1 MKKKNK
7 KKVDFKESIL
17 NVNFETQTAPIIQE
31 AMGKDFIEYGTENY
45 RNLYPQF
52 LIDLFYNSSTHAAIV
67 STVSDMIAGES
78 LTVEESDN
86 LDAYVKLKRF
96 LAQANSKGESLHSIV
111 KKIAFDFKLQGA
123 YALNVVWSK
132 DRTSVELYHVPVE
145 RIRMG
150 KPDALGRVTEY
161 YVSADWSNTR
171 RNKPQV
177 VPAFNINDRTNP
189 NAIIYDGMYSPN
201 MQLYKVP
208 DYVAGCN
215 WCLIDQKI
223 AEYHLANIENGFSA
237 SMFINFSNGVPSAE
251 ERRQV
256 EKSIARKFEGSGN
269 AGKTVITFSD
279 DKNRTPEIVPISMSE
294 ADKTF
299 LALQELMVSNI
310 MVAHRV
316 TSPMLMGIKNSTGL
330 GNNAEELNSAFEVF
344 LNSVIKPFQNNILSC
359 LGKILEVNGINL
371 PLEIVQN
378 KPITT
383 RFTIEDMKS
392 VMTEDEIRAE
402 LGLKPLEQELTADE
416 EDNRQKYAKVGS
428 MITDG
433 KELPLF
439 DTIEEAEAEAE
450 KLGCKGYHEHTQ
462 DGNTYYM
469 PCENHDQITNLQK
482 CDCTKPSKD
491 CKKKCD
497 RYEETELD
505 KFIAEYGEDEPNS
518 EEWTLISDEKVEEE
532 HEHEDFDFENELND
546 IANYEFAQAKTGTAR
561 PNSSSEQDGLDKD
574 YNLYKVRYEYATAI
588 ISPNTRNFC
597 NKMLA
602 SGKVYRKEDIL
613 LMSNI
618 QVNETYISKKTGR
631 EIGWGPNG
639 DATYNV
645 WLYKGGGNCG
655 HFWRRKIYFY
665 KLGVATGNK
674 IQDATDIVGTVEA
687 RSKGFYPKANDKKV
701 SRAPRN
707 LPNRGFLK

>member
-1 MKKKNK
+1 MKNK
-7 KKVDFKESIL
+7 KKVNFKESIL
-17 NVNFETQTAPIIQE
+17 NVNFETQTAPVIQE
-31 AMGKDFIEYGTENY
+31 AMGKDYIEYGTENY
-45 RNLYPQF
+45 KNLYPQF
-52 LIDLFYNSSTHAAIV
+52 LIDLFYNSSTHSAII

-78 LTVEESDN
+78 ITVEESDN

-96 LAQANSKGESLHSIV
+96 LAQANSKGESLHSVV

-132 DRTSVELYHVPVE
+132 DRTTISDLYHIPVE

-150 KPDALGRVTEY
+150 KPDALGRVSEY

-177 VPAFNINDRTNP
+177 VPAFNVNDRTNP

-208 DYVAGCN
+208 DYVAACN
-215 WCLIDQKI
+215 WCLIDQKV
-223 AEYHLANIENGFSA
+223 AEFHLANIENGFAGSY
-237 SMFINFSNGVPSAE
+237 FISFANGVPTAE

-256 EKSIARKFEGSGN
+256 ENSIKKKFTGSGN
-269 AGKTVITFSD
+269 AGKFVLTFSD
-279 DKNRTPEIVPISMSE
+279 DKNRTPDITPISVAD
-294 ADKTF
+294 ADKQY
-299 LALQELMVSNI
+299 LALQELLVQNI
-310 MVAHRV
+310 LTGHRV

-344 LNSVIKPFQNNILSC
+344 LNSVIKPYQNNILSC

-416 EDNRQKYAKVGS
+416 EEKRQKYAKVGS

-450 KLGCKGYHEHTQ
+450 KLGCSGYHEHTQ
-462 DGNTYYM
+462 DGKTYYM
-469 PCENHDQITNLQK
+469 PCENHEDITNLQK
-482 CDCTKPSKD
+482 CDCTKPSKE

-497 RYEETELD
+497 RYEDELD

-532 HEHEDFDFENELND
+532 HEEFDFENELND
-546 IANYEFAQAKTGTAR
+546 IAHYEFATTGTAR
-561 PNSSSEQDGLDKD
+561 PNSRSEQDGLDRE
-574 YNLYKVRYEYATAI
+574 YNLYKVRYEYAQAI
-588 ISPNTRNFC
+588 ASPNTRNFC

-602 SGKVYRKEDIL
+602 ADKVYRKEDIL
-613 LMSNI
+613 QMSNKK
-618 QVNETYISKKTGR
+618 VNDTYINKQGR
-631 EIGWGPNG
+631 EVGWGPNG
-639 DATYNV
+639 ATTYNV

-687 RSKGFYPKANDKKV
+687 RSRGFYPKANDSKV
-701 SRAPRN
+701 ARAPKN
-707 LPNRGFLK
+707 LPNNGFLK

>member
-1 MKKKNK
+1 MKNK

-17 NVNFETQTAPIIQE
+17 NVNFETQTAPVIQE

-67 STVSDMIAGES
+67 NATADMIAGES
-78 LTVEESDN
+78 ITVEETDN

-96 LAQANSKGESLHSIV
+96 LAQANSKGESLHSVV

-132 DRTSVELYHVPVE
+132 DRTEISDIYHIPVE

-150 KPDALGRVTEY
+150 KPDVLGRVTEY
-161 YVSADWSNTR
+161 YVSSDWSNTR

-208 DYVAGCN
+208 DYVASCN
-215 WCLIDQKI
+215 WCLIDQKV
-223 AEYHLANIENGFSA
+223 AEFHLANIENGFAGSY
-237 SMFINFSNGVPSAE
+237 FISFANGVPTAE

-256 EKSIARKFEGSGN
+256 ENSIKKKFTGSGN
-269 AGKTVITFSD
+269 AGKFVLTFSD
-279 DKNRTPEIVPISMSE
+279 DKNRTPDITPISVAD
-294 ADKTF
+294 ADKQY
-299 LALQELMVSNI
+299 LALQELLVQNI
-310 MVAHRV
+310 LTGHRV

-330 GNNAEELNSAFEVF
+330 GNNAEELNSAFEVY
-344 LNSVIKPFQNNILSC
+344 LNSVVKPFQNNILSC

-371 PLEIVQN
+371 PIEIVQN

-402 LGLKPLEQELTADE
+402 LGLKPLEQELTSDE
-416 EDNRQKYAKVGS
+416 EDKRQKYAKVGS

-450 KLGCKGYHEHTQ
+450 KLGCSGYHEHTQ
-462 DGNTYYM
+462 DGKTYYM
-469 PCENHDQITNLQK
+469 PCENHEDITNLQK
-482 CDCTKPSKD
+482 CDCAKPSKD

-497 RYEETELD
+497 RYEDELD
-505 KFIAEYGEDEPNS
+505 KFIAEFGEDDLEGY
-518 EEWTLISDEKVEEE
+518 ELIDDERVEDED
-532 HEHEDFDFENELND
+532 EDFDFEKELNEIHRLD
-546 IANYEFAQAKTGTAR
+546 LATTGTAR
-561 PNSSSEQDGLDKD
+561 PNARSEQDGIDKE
-574 YNLYKVRYEYATAI
+574 YNLYKVRYEYAEDAGL
-588 ISPNTRNFC
+588 TRESGKSREFC
-597 NKMLA
+597 TKMLSANKM
-602 SGKVYRKEDIL
+602 YRKEDLIRL
-613 LMSNI
+613 ENI
-618 QVNETYISKKTGR
+618 PVNR
-631 EIGWGPNG
+631 GWGKG
-639 DATYNV
+639 GTDTYSI
-645 WLYKGGGNCG
+645 WKFKGGGSC
-655 HFWRRKIYFY
+655 HHYFRRKVF
-665 KLGVATGNK
+665 KFTLGVSRSGNLEDGDVISTAK
-674 IQDATDIVGTVEA
+674 A
-687 RSKGFYPKANDKKV
+687 RKSGFYPKANDKKV
-701 SRAPRN
+701 AQAPKRM
-707 LPNRGFLK
+707 PNKGFIK

>member
-1 MKKKNK
+1 MKKNK
-7 KKVDFKESIL
+7 KVNFKESIL

-67 STVSDMIAGES
+67 NATSDMIAGES
-78 LTVEESDN
+78 ITVEESDN

-132 DRTSVELYHVPVE
+132 DRTTISDLYHIPVE

-161 YVSADWSNTR
+161 YVSSDWSNTR

-215 WCLIDQKI
+215 WCLVEKNI
-223 AEYHLANIENGFSA
+223 AMYHLANVENSFSA
-237 SMFINFSNGVPSAE
+237 SMFINFSNGVPTAE

-256 EKSIARKFEGSGN
+256 ENSINKKFASTGN
-269 AGKTVITFSD
+269 AGKTIITFSD

-294 ADKTF
+294 ADKTY

-310 MVAHRV
+310 MVSHRV
-316 TSPMLMGIKNSTGL
+316 VSPLLFGIRSGNNGL
-330 GNNAEELNSAFEVF
+330 GSNTDELNSAFEVY
-344 LNSVIKPFQNNILSC
+344 LNSVVKPFQKNILNC

-383 RFTIEDMKS
+383 RFTLEDMKS
-392 VMTEDEIRAE
+392 VMTQDEIREE
-402 LGLKPLEQELTADE
+402 LGLKPLEEELTADE
-416 EDNRQKYAKVGS
+416 DDKYS
-428 MITDG
+428 MS
-433 KELPLF
+433 
-439 DTIEEAEAEAE
+439 EE
-450 KLGCKGYHEHTQ
+450 Q
-462 DGNTYYM
+462 D
-469 PCENHDQITNLQK
+469 
-482 CDCTKPSKD
+482 
-491 CKKKCD
+491 
-497 RYEETELD
+497 ELD
-505 KFIAEYGEDEPNS
+505 KFIAEYGEDEPEGYELID
-518 EEWTLISDEKVEEE
+518 EERVEEE
-532 HEHEDFDFENELND
+532 DEDYDFEKEMNEIHRLD
-546 IANYEFAQAKTGTAR
+546 LAVSTGAPK
-561 PNSSSEQDGLDKD
+561 PNEEDKQDGIDKN
-574 YNLYKVRYEYATAI
+574 YNLYKVRYVYSEDTGL
-588 ISPNTRNFC
+588 TRKSGKSRTFC
-597 NKMLA
+597 KRMVA
-602 SGKVYRKEDIL
+602 SNKVYRKKDIL
-613 LMSNI
+613 LMGASTTINSDWAPKGKSNYSI
-618 QVNETYISKKTGR
+618 WKH
-631 EIGWGPNG
+631 
-639 DATYNV
+639 
-645 WLYKGGGNCG
+645 KGGGNCQ
-655 HFWRRKIYFY
+655 HFWKRKIYKFT
-665 KLGVATGNK
+665 LGVSKSGNLEDGDVISTAK
-674 IQDATDIVGTVEA
+674 A
-687 RSKGFYPKANDKKV
+687 RKSGFYPQANDKKV
-701 SRAPRN
+701 AEAPKRRAN
-707 LPNRGFLK
+707 KGFVNPALIEKYS

>member
-1 MKKKNK
+1 MKNK

-17 NVNFETQTAPIIQE
+17 NVNFETQTAPVIQE

-52 LIDLFYNSSTHAAIV
+52 LIDLFYNSSTHSAII

-96 LAQANSKGESLHSIV
+96 LAQANSKGESLHSVV

-132 DRTSVELYHVPVE
+132 DRTEISDIYHIPVE

-161 YVSADWSNTR
+161 YVSSDWSNTR
-171 RNKPQV
+171 KNKPQV

-237 SMFINFSNGVPSAE
+237 SMFINFSNGVPSSE

-344 LNSVIKPFQNNILSC
+344 LNSVIKPFQNNILDC

-371 PLEIVQN
+371 PIEIVQN

-383 RFTIEDMKS
+383 RFTIEDMKE
-392 VMTEDEIRAE
+392 VMTTDEIRSE
-402 LGLKPLEQELTADE
+402 LGLKSLQEEELTADE
-416 EDNRQKYAKVGS
+416 EDKRQKYAK
-428 MITDG
+428 D
-433 KELPLF
+433 E
-439 DTIEEAEAEAE
+439 
-450 KLGCKGYHEHTQ
+450 
-462 DGNTYYM
+462 
-469 PCENHDQITNLQK
+469 K
-482 CDCTKPSKD
+482 CDCNNPKD
-491 CKKKCD
+491 CKKKC
-497 RYEETELD
+497 Y
-505 KFIAEYGEDEPNS
+505 KPNS
-518 EEWTLISDEKVEEE
+518 KEIIDYLSNLEKQDE
-532 HEHEDFDFENELND
+532 
-546 IANYEFAQAKTGTAR
+546 YEI
-561 PNSSSEQDGLDKD
+561 LDD
-574 YNLYKVRYEYATAI
+574 YNLLEEEKAEDENHSYDFAVNTGVIDATGKEGKSNKDKALFKIRYVYRGGGVKE
-588 ISPNTRNFC
+588 NTRDFC
-597 NKMLA
+597 RHMINNEYTSLFTREDITAMSTANSEFGTYNLFKYKGSYNCRHYWLRRLYVLKKA
-602 SGKVYRKEDIL
+602 PREITIDGKVYQKGDYLPKDVKNYYPRNKGY
-613 LMSNI
+613 
-618 QVNETYISKKTGR
+618 V
-631 EIGWGPNG
+631 PN
-639 DATYNV
+639 DAGVPAKNTAEQQA
-645 WLYKGGGNCG
+645 G
-655 HFWRRKIYFY
+655 KI
-665 KLGVATGNK
+665 
-674 IQDATDIVGTVEA
+674 
-687 RSKGFYPKANDKKV
+687 NDKVVK
-701 SRAPRN
+701 
-707 LPNRGFLK
+707 

>member
-1 MKKKNK
+1 MKKKT
-7 KKVDFKESIL
+7 KVDFKESIL

-67 STVSDMIAGES
+67 STVSDMVAGES
-78 LTVEESDN
+78 ITVEESDN

-132 DRTSVELYHVPVE
+132 DRTTISDIYHIPVE

-161 YVSADWSNTR
+161 FVSSDWSNTR

-208 DYVAGCN
+208 DYVAACN
-215 WCLIDQKI
+215 WCLIDQKV
-223 AEYHLANIENGFSA
+223 AEFHLANIENGFAGSY
-237 SMFINFSNGVPSAE
+237 FISFANGVPTAE

-256 EKSIARKFEGSGN
+256 ENSIKKKFTGSGN
-269 AGKTVITFSD
+269 AGKFVLTFSD
-279 DKNRTPEIVPISMSE
+279 DKNRTPDITPISVSD
-294 ADKTF
+294 ADKQY
-299 LALQELMVSNI
+299 LALQELLVQNI
-310 MVAHRV
+310 LTGHRV

-330 GNNAEELNSAFEVF
+330 GNNADELNSAFEVF
-344 LNSVIKPFQNNILSC
+344 LNSVIKPYQKNILSC

-371 PLEIVQN
+371 PIEIVQN

-392 VMTEDEIRAE
+392 VMTQDEIRAE
-402 LGLKPLEQELTADE
+402 LGLKPLEEELTAEDE
-416 EDNRQKYAKVGS
+416 DKRQKYSKVGS

-439 DTIEEAEAEAE
+439 DTIEEAEEEAE
-450 KLGCKGYHEHTQ
+450 KLGCSSYHEHTQ
-462 DGNTYYM
+462 DGKTYYM
-469 PCENHDQITNLQK
+469 PCENHEDITNLQK
-482 CDCTKPSKD
+482 CDCSNPSKD

-497 RYEETELD
+497 KYEQDELD
-505 KFIAEYGEDEPNS
+505 KFIAEYGEDEP
-518 EEWTLISDEKVEEE
+518 EGYELINEEKVEEE
-532 HEHEDFDFENELND
+532 DEDFDFEKEMNEIHRLD
-546 IANYEFAQAKTGTAR
+546 LAVSTGSPK
-561 PNSSSEQDGLDKD
+561 PNEEDKQDGLDKN
-574 YNLYKVRYEYATAI
+574 YNLYKVRYEYAEDTGL
-588 ISPNTRNFC
+588 TRKSGKSRTFC
-597 NKMLA
+597 KRMVA
-602 SGKVYRKEDIL
+602 SNKVYRKKDIL
-613 LMSNI
+613 LMGASTTINSDWAPKGKSNYSI
-618 QVNETYISKKTGR
+618 WKH
-631 EIGWGPNG
+631 
-639 DATYNV
+639 
-645 WLYKGGGNCG
+645 KGGGNCQ
-655 HFWRRKIYFY
+655 HFWKRKIYKFT
-665 KLGVATGNK
+665 LGVSKSGNLEDGDVISTAK
-674 IQDATDIVGTVEA
+674 A
-687 RSKGFYPKANDKKV
+687 RKSGFYPQANDKRV
-701 SRAPRN
+701 AEAPKRRSN
-707 LPNRGFLK
+707 KGFVNPALIEKYS

>member
-1 MKKKNK
+1 MKKKK
-7 KKVDFKESIL
+7 KEKVDFKESIL
-17 NVNFETQTAPIIQE
+17 NVNFETQTAPVIQE

-78 LTVEESDN
+78 ITVEESDN

-96 LAQANSKGESLHSIV
+96 LAQANSKGESLHSVV

-132 DRTSVELYHVPVE
+132 DRTEISDIYHIPVE

-150 KPDALGRVTEY
+150 KPDALGRVSEY

-177 VPAFNINDRTNP
+177 VPAFNVNDRTNP

-208 DYVAGCN
+208 DYVAACN
-215 WCLIDQKI
+215 WCLIDQKV
-223 AEYHLANIENGFSA
+223 AEFHLANIENGFAGSY
-237 SMFINFSNGVPSAE
+237 FISFANGVPTAE

-256 EKSIARKFEGSGN
+256 ENSIKKKFTGSGN
-269 AGKTVITFSD
+269 AGKFVLTFSD
-279 DKNRTPEIVPISMSE
+279 DKNRTPDITPISVAD
-294 ADKTF
+294 ADKQY
-299 LALQELMVSNI
+299 LALQELLVQNI
-310 MVAHRV
+310 LTGHRV

-383 RFTIEDMKS
+383 RFTIEDMKE
-392 VMTEDEIRAE
+392 VMTTDEIRSE
-402 LGLKPLEQELTADE
+402 LGLKSLEEEELTADE
-416 EDNRQKYAKVGS
+416 EDKRQKYAKVGS

-450 KLGCKGYHEHTQ
+450 KLGCSGYHEHTQ
-462 DGNTYYM
+462 DGKTYYM
-469 PCENHDQITNLQK
+469 PCENHDQITNLQE
-482 CDCTKPSKD
+482 CDCAKPSKE

-497 RYEETELD
+497 RYEDELD

-532 HEHEDFDFENELND
+532 HEEFDFENELND
-546 IANYEFAQAKTGTAR
+546 IAHYEFATTGTAR
-561 PNSSSEQDGLDKD
+561 PNSRSEQDGLDRE
-574 YNLYKVRYEYATAI
+574 YNLYKVRYEYAEAI
-588 ISPNTRNFC
+588 ASNNSREFC
-597 NKMLA
+597 TKMLA
-602 SGKVYRKEDIL
+602 SGKVYRKEDL
-613 LMSNI
+613 LQMSNKA
-618 QVNETYISKKTGR
+618 VNP
-631 EIGWGPNG
+631 GWGPG
-639 DATYNV
+639 GTDTYSV
-645 WLYKGGGNCG
+645 WLWKGGGNCG
-655 HFWRRKIYFY
+655 HFFRRKIYFY

-687 RSKGFYPKANDKKV
+687 RSKGFYPKANDSRV
-701 SRAPRN
+701 SRAPKN
-707 LPNRGFLK
+707 LPNNGFLK

>member
-1 MKKKNK
+1 MKNK

-17 NVNFETQTAPIIQE
+17 NVNFETQTAPVIQE

-45 RNLYPQF
+45 KNLYPQF

-67 STVSDMIAGES
+67 NATSDMIAGES
-78 LTVEESDN
+78 ITVEESDN

-96 LAQANSKGESLHSIV
+96 LAQANSKGESLHSVV

-132 DRTSVELYHVPVE
+132 DRTEISDIYHIPVE

-161 YVSADWSNTR
+161 YVSSDWSNTR

-215 WCLIDQKI
+215 WCLVDQKI
-223 AEYHLANIENGFSA
+223 AEYHLANVQNSFSA

-256 EKSIARKFEGSGN
+256 ENSINKKFAGTGN
-269 AGKTVITFSD
+269 AGKTIITFSD

-294 ADKTF
+294 ADKTY
-299 LALQELMVSNI
+299 LALQELIVSNV

-316 TSPMLMGIKNSTGL
+316 TSPMLMGIKNNTGL
-330 GNNAEELNSAFEVF
+330 GNNAEELNSAFEVY
-344 LNSVIKPFQNNILSC
+344 LNSVVKPFQNNILSC

-371 PLEIVQN
+371 PIEIVQN

-416 EDNRQKYAKVGS
+416 EDKYS
-428 MITDG
+428 MS
-433 KELPLF
+433 
-439 DTIEEAEAEAE
+439 EE
-450 KLGCKGYHEHTQ
+450 Q
-462 DGNTYYM
+462 D
-469 PCENHDQITNLQK
+469 
-482 CDCTKPSKD
+482 
-491 CKKKCD
+491 
-497 RYEETELD
+497 ELD
-505 KFIAEYGEDEPNS
+505 KFIAEFGEDDLEGY
-518 EEWTLISDEKVEEE
+518 ELIDDERVEDED
-532 HEHEDFDFENELND
+532 EDFDFEKELNEIHRLD
-546 IANYEFAQAKTGTAR
+546 LAVSTGSPKPDEADA
-561 PNSSSEQDGLDKD
+561 QDGIDKE
-574 YNLYKVRYEYATAI
+574 YNLYKVRYVYSEDTGL
-588 ISPNTRNFC
+588 TR
-597 NKMLA
+597 K
-602 SGKVYRKEDIL
+602 SGKSRSFCTRMMSANKIYRKKDIL
-613 LMSNI
+613 LMGAKTTINSDWAPKGKSNYSI
-618 QVNETYISKKTGR
+618 WKH
-631 EIGWGPNG
+631 
-639 DATYNV
+639 
-645 WLYKGGGNCG
+645 KGGGNCQ
-655 HFWRRKIYFY
+655 HFWKRKIYKFT
-665 KLGVATGNK
+665 LGVSKSGNLEDGDVISTAK
-674 IQDATDIVGTVEA
+674 A
-687 RSKGFYPKANDKKV
+687 RKSGFYPQANDKRV
-701 SRAPRN
+701 AEAPKRRSN
-707 LPNRGFLK
+707 KGFVNPELIEKYS

>member
-1 MKKKNK
+1 MKNK

-17 NVNFETQTAPIIQE
+17 NVNFETQTAPVIQE

-67 STVSDMIAGES
+67 NATSDMIAGES
-78 LTVEESDN
+78 ITVEETDN

-96 LAQANSKGESLHSIV
+96 LAQANGKGESLHSVV

-132 DRTSVELYHVPVE
+132 DRTEISDIYHIPVE

-161 YVSADWSNTR
+161 YVSSDWSNTR

-237 SMFINFSNGVPSAE
+237 SMFINFSNGVPTAE

-310 MVAHRV
+310 LTSHRV
-316 TSPMLMGIKNSTGL
+316 VSPLLFGIRSGNNGL
-330 GNNAEELNSAFEVF
+330 GSNTDELNSAFEVY
-344 LNSVIKPFQNNILSC
+344 LNSVVKPFQNNILAC

-371 PLEIVQN
+371 PIEIVQN

-392 VMTEDEIRAE
+392 VMTQQEIRSE
-402 LGLKPLEQELTADE
+402 LGLPDLEEELTADE
-416 EDNRQKYAKVGS
+416 EDKYS
-428 MITDG
+428 MS
-433 KELPLF
+433 
-439 DTIEEAEAEAE
+439 EE
-450 KLGCKGYHEHTQ
+450 Q
-462 DGNTYYM
+462 D
-469 PCENHDQITNLQK
+469 
-482 CDCTKPSKD
+482 
-491 CKKKCD
+491 
-497 RYEETELD
+497 ELD
-505 KFIAEYGEDEPNS
+505 KFIAEFGEDDLEGYELID
-518 EEWTLISDEKVEEE
+518 EERVEDED
-532 HEHEDFDFENELND
+532 EDFDFEKELNEIHRLD
-546 IANYEFAQAKTGTAR
+546 LATTGTAR
-561 PNSSSEQDGLDKD
+561 PNARSEQDGIDKE
-574 YNLYKVRYEYATAI
+574 YNLYKVRYEYAEDTGL
-588 ISPNTRNFC
+588 TRESGKSRSFC
-597 NKMLA
+597 TKMLSANKM
-602 SGKVYRKEDIL
+602 YRKEDLIRL
-613 LMSNI
+613 ENI
-618 QVNETYISKKTGR
+618 PVNR
-631 EIGWGPNG
+631 GWGKG
-639 DATYNV
+639 GSDTYSI
-645 WLYKGGGNCG
+645 WLYGGGGNCH
-655 HFWRRKIYFY
+655 HFFRRKIWKFT
-665 KLGVATGNK
+665 LGVSRSGNLEDGDVISTAK
-674 IQDATDIVGTVEA
+674 A
-687 RSKGFYPKANDKKV
+687 RKSGFYPKANDKKV
-701 SRAPRN
+701 AQAPKRM
-707 LPNRGFLK
+707 PNKGFIK